1 MPEIAT
7 TTTSKLMAILT
18 GSEGLP
24 AAVAALSQ
32 AQNLS
37 LLPVSTAQIIAQ
49 NVAPDLAERST
60 ISNYP
65 LVYVYCS
72 KAVNLLREKFRTF
85 SGNAEMV
92 VELRISQDQLDDM
105 QPNLQAYVDAGTQ
118 VLDSNRGDWGNGVFF
133 GGVYEL
139 AFGGV
144 KHGGRNFLQIGKI
157 SFVVEISAD

>member
-7 TTTSKLMAILT
+7 ITTSKLMAILT

-24 AAVAALSQ
+24 AAVTALSQ
-32 AQNLS
+32 ARNLS
-37 LLPVSTAQIIAQ
+37 LVPVSTAQIIAQ

-72 KAVNLLREKFRTF
+72 KVVNLLREKFRTF
-85 SGNAEMV
+85 SGTAEMV
-92 VELRISQDQLDDM
+92 VEFRISQDQLDDM

-139 AFGGV
+139 AFGGI

-157 SFVVEISAD
+157 SFVVEISTD